1 MMTGKVGAMPES
13 SKTATQP
20 KSPEFIK
27 QLTELTPHLRAF
39 AHSLCKDP
47 VEADDLAQESL
58 VKAWKARDSFSEGS
72 NLKAWVFQILR
83 NHFYSERRKLWRKS
97 ETSTEIVENMMPMN
111 EGQSAAMDLADLRSA
126 LTSLPD
132 EQREALILVGAGG
145 FSYDEAA
152 EICGCALGTIKS
164 RVNRARI
171 ALAELIENGSGD
183 KKGKPGQDAMT
194 AADDIIAEA
203 QSLAAGHG

>member
-1 MMTGKVGAMPES
+1 MPS
-13 SKTATQP
+13 NSKAEASP

-58 VKAWKARDSFSEGS
+58 VKAWKARDSFQEGS

-97 ETSTEIVENMMPMN
+97 ETSAEIADNMMPMN
-111 EGQSAAMDLADLRSA
+111 EGQSAALDLADLRSA
-126 LTSLPD
+126 LKSLPD

-171 ALAELIENGSGD
+171 ALAELIESGAASGNR
-183 KKGKPGQDAMT
+183 KSGKDAMS

-203 QSLAAGHG
+203 QSLAAEHG